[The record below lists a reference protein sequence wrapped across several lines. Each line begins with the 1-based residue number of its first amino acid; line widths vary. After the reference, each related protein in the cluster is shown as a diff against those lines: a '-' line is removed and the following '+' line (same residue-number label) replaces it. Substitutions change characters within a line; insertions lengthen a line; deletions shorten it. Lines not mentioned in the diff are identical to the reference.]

1 MDKSTMRL
9 AKLFFSFARKRF
21 AMNNGQFI
29 LSIKGNVHRVCLLA
43 MVLIFTGLSQ
53 AQTLKVGAER
63 TDQYWA
69 DLRGKRIAVVANQ
82 TSQLGAMHL
91 VDSMLRGG
99 IQVVKVFSPEHGFR
113 GHAAAGEHVAN
124 GRDARTQ
131 LPIVSLYGN
140 HFKPSPSDLADVDA
154 VVFDIQD
161 VGVRFYTYLSTL
173 HYCMQ
178 ACAENNKPLWV
189 LDRPN
194 PNAFYMAGPILQPGI
209 SSMVGLHPIPLV
221 HGMTLGELAQ
231 MINGEAWLGLPAKP
245 SSSLR
250 CDLHVVSVEGWT
262 RDQEYILPIAPSP
275 NLPTQTSIYLYPSLG
290 LLEGTC
296 LSMGRGTPMPFE
308 CYGAPWLNPTDGYRD
323 TFTPISIPG
332 KAIHPPYEGQL
343 CQGIRLDSHYIEIV
357 RNKPVL
363 LLPFLIN
370 PYRVA
375 PATIKDQYFKSFLT
389 KLAGTPELQAAI
401 ERGDELWQIQAS
413 FEPGIRA
420 FGEKRLPYLLY
431 P

>member
-1 MDKSTMRL
+1 
-9 AKLFFSFARKRF
+9 
-21 AMNNGQFI
+21 MNNGQFI

-43 MVLIFTGLSQ
+43 LLLIFSGFIQGQSLR
-53 AQTLKVGAER
+53 VGAER
-63 TDQYWA
+63 TDQYWN
-69 DLRGKRIAVVANQ
+69 DLKGKRIAVVANQ
-82 TSQLGAMHL
+82 TSRLGPLHL
-91 VDSMLRGG
+91 VDSLLKGG

-124 GRDARTQ
+124 GRDPSTQ
-131 LPIVSLYGN
+131 LPIISLYGS
-140 HFKPSPSDLADVDA
+140 HFKPSQADLADVDA

-178 ACAENNKPLWV
+178 ACAENEKALWV

-194 PNAFYMAGPILQPGI
+194 PNGFYMAGPILEPGI

-231 MINGEAWLGLPAKP
+231 MINEEAWLGLPKTP
-245 SSSLR
+245 TSLLH
-250 CDLHVVSVEGWT
+250 CDLHIITIEGWK
-262 RDQEYILPIAPSP
+262 RSDEYLLPIPPSP

-296 LSMGRGTPMPFE
+296 LSMGRGTPTPFE
-308 CYGAPWLNPTDGYRD
+308 CYGAPWLKASDGYTD
-323 TFTPISIPG
+323 TFTPIYIPG
-332 KAIHPPYEGQL
+332 KAVHSPYEGQL
-343 CQGIRLDSHYIEIV
+343 CHGIRLDSHYVEII

-375 PATIKDQYFKSFLT
+375 SPSQKDEYFKSFLT
-389 KLAGTPELQAAI
+389 KLAGTTQLQTAI
-401 ERGDELWQIQAS
+401 ERGDELWKIQAS
-413 FEPGIRA
+413 FEPGLRA
-420 FGEKRLPYLLY
+420 FAEKRQPYLLY

>member
-1 MDKSTMRL
+1 
-9 AKLFFSFARKRF
+9 
-21 AMNNGQFI
+21 MNKGQFI
-29 LSIKGNVHRVCLLA
+29 LSIKGNVHRACLLA
-43 MVLIFTGLSQ
+43 LMSIFSGLLP
-53 AQTLKVGAER
+53 AQTLRVGAER
-63 TDQYWA
+63 TEAYWA
-69 DLRGKRIAVVANQ
+69 DLSGKRIAVVANQ
-82 TSQLGAMHL
+82 TSRLGSEHL
-91 VDSMLRGG
+91 VDSLLKGG
-99 IQVVKVFSPEHGFR
+99 IQVVRVFSPEHGFR

-124 GRDARTQ
+124 GRDASTQ
-131 LPIVSLYGN
+131 LPIVSLYGS
-140 HFKPSPSDLADVDA
+140 HFKPSTADLADVDA
-154 VVFDIQD
+154 VVYDIQD

-178 ACAENNKPLWV
+178 ACAENGKPLWV

-194 PNAFYMAGPILQPGI
+194 PNGFYMAGPILEANI

-231 MINGEAWLGLPAKP
+231 MINGEGWLGLPKTRE
-245 SSSLR
+245 STLH
-250 CDLHVVSVEGWT
+250 CDLHVISIEGWK
-262 RDQEYILPIAPSP
+262 RSDEYILPVAPSP

-308 CYGAPWLNPTDGYRD
+308 CYGAPWLKASDGYRD
-323 TFTPISIPG
+323 TFTPVSIPG
-332 KAIHPPYEGQL
+332 KAVHPPYEGQL
-343 CQGIRLDSHYIEIV
+343 CQGIRLDSHYVEII

-375 PATIKDQYFKSFLT
+375 PASVKEDYFKSFLT
-389 KLAGTPELQAAI
+389 KLAGTAALQAAI
-401 ERGDELWQIQAS
+401 ERGDELWKIQAS
-413 FEPGIRA
+413 FEPGLRA
-420 FGEKRLPYLLY
+420 FAEKRKPYLLY